1 MFSDPAAALSYQT
14 GSIPWL
20 ICLIWVWSETFAIFS
35 WVWVWLTIVQ
45 QRTDFD
51 ICTNFAGS
59 HAHKI
64 TPKRHHHHR
73 CNQQHQLALPIL
85 RSAQWSQRL
94 PRIGMVSSTILQFQ
108 TWMSHSNENCN
119 HKTSSKGHPCAAG
132 AAATNTKGEN
142 TASADDFN
150 HWCEK
155 STKQCVTQPPNWR
168 YWRNALIG
176 SFDDSCK
183 TIHPN
188 AFMKCHSF
196 RPNEN
201 ATSTGINSAIP
212 TRIHVWEKPKYAQL
226 QTCTWSWS
234 SKCGQHNEIIW
245 LFTVKHVNQVTSVH
259 LEIQQNQIT
268 EGGHSESYSVLLIP
282 PAQKPIRQPH
292 QYPPSKQLW
301 TQGPQPIVFQH
312 PAREPM
318 IDQYCQSKLPGH
330 RLPTMVSS
338 HQLQLMNLHQ
348 LNFHQLVSKLMSA
361 MRWPHLTVSQWTVQR
376 WPCSPLLRWESH
388 CLQTNNTWH
397 SHLWWTSNPIQAR
410 HRNRTLHSGYSC
422 SQHHVM
428 QISARHNPVKQ
439 ATQVKSITIRLVP
452 ASMKH
457 CHVNSGASPIG
468 SLLQAVEKGWLTSFP
483 GLTTARVEE
492 HCRNSKRMSAI
503 AKTTCP
509 IHQPQTQIQE
519 THHLCAQV
527 GRPKKMLR
535 MDGSTMSSGDCQT
548 NPRAIKSCLAT
559 CGRTPHSHPETPFD
573 TNPSANTNQHQLHP
587 PATQKQWYGHHGSHS
602 HHHHHAH
609 W

>member
-1 MFSDPAAALSYQT
+1 MTSTIGVKRAPSNVCLNHPTEGVGGMHWLDHLKTVARPFTQMHSWNV
-14 GSIPWL
+14 IPWDP
-20 ICLIWVWSETFAIFS
+20 S
-35 WVWVWLTIVQ
+35 
-45 QRTDFD
+45 
-51 ICTNFAGS
+51 
-59 HAHKI
+59 
-64 TPKRHHHHR
+64 
-73 CNQQHQLALPIL
+73 
-85 RSAQWSQRL
+85 
-94 PRIGMVSSTILQFQ
+94 
-108 TWMSHSNENCN
+108 SNESP
-119 HKTSSKGHPCAAG
+119 TSAG
-132 AAATNTKGEN
+132 I
-142 TASADDFN
+142 S
-150 HWCEK
+150 
-155 STKQCVTQPPNWR
+155 SV
-168 YWRNALIG
+168 I
-176 SFDDSCK
+176 S
-183 TIHPN
+183 
-188 AFMKCHSF
+188 
-196 RPNEN
+196 
-201 ATSTGINSAIP
+201 

-376 WPCSPLLRWESH
+376 WPCSPLLKWESH